1 MKQQQAGRC
10 PGVEDNGMENQVV
23 DLCEDEIDLRELVL
37 TLWRGKWI
45 IVAVTLAAAVAA
57 LVVSLAL
64 PEQYQAEADLVL
76 TQPELENQVSEGLS
90 LHIIVPDVKTVTVMA
105 QAPKLFQRLSEDP
118 AVQAAWAQEEK
129 SLTWQR
135 LAGSA
140 EVKEQGKDGLQLL
153 FKDTD
158 PARAA
163 LVANH
168 WAKLV
173 ADDINARYGWEALDA
188 QLAPQIRSAWE
199 NYQKTQDNY
208 LQVLDGSKA
217 TALSV
222 QLENVKSTLDCVLSL
237 SRSLERLRASVASF
251 EKYLNGLETT
261 AAFSP
266 SDALTLV
273 MLQQQVWALQVCASS
288 TINVQVQ
295 WPADALSSLT
305 VGEAKGLIKELQTA
319 IEEREQGLTEQ
330 QKSLEAETVNL
341 KKTLEEEQARVREAA
356 QQRDTAWET
365 YRSLTALRSQTQALA
380 SSENQVALLS
390 AQAVPP
396 EEPVSPRTKMNVA
409 LAAVLG
415 VILGMMGVWVKA
427 WWQPLEESAPQE
439 KA

>member
-64 PEQYQAEADLVL
+64 PKQYQAEADVVL

-105 QAPKLFQRLSEDP
+105 QAPELFQRLSEDP
-118 AVQAAWAQEEK
+118 AVQAAWAQEEQP
-129 SLTWQR
+129 LTWQH
-135 LAGSA
+135 LASSA

-173 ADDINARYGWEALDA
+173 ADDVNARYGWEALDA
-188 QLAPQIRSAWE
+188 QLAPQIQSAWE
-199 NYQKTQDNY
+199 NYQKAEADY
-208 LQVLDGSKA
+208 LQVLGQSEV
-217 TALSV
+217 TALSA
-222 QLENVKSTLDCVLSL
+222 QLRDVKSNLNCVLSL
-237 SRSLERLRASVASF
+237 SSNLRRLQSNVESF
-251 EKYLNGLETT
+251 GKYLNGLDGT
-261 AAFSP
+261 APLSP
-266 SDALTLV
+266 GGALTLV
-273 MLQQQVWALQVCASS
+273 TLQQQGLATKVCVPDTAN
-288 TINVQVQ
+288 IQIQ
-295 WPADALSSLT
+295 WSADALSSLT
-305 VGEAKGLIKELQTA
+305 VEEAKGLIKELQTA
-319 IEEREQGLTEQ
+319 IEERGQGLAEQ
-330 QKSLEAETVNL
+330 QKSLEAKTANL
-341 KKTLEEEQARVREAA
+341 EKALEEEQARVREAA

-365 YRSLTALRSQTQALA
+365 YRSLAALRSRTQALA

-415 VILGMMGVWVKA
+415 VILGVMGVWVKA
-427 WWQPLEESAPQE
+427 WWQPLEESSPQE